1 MDAFSSSRLVKRVV
15 RIMRHTPVE
24 IDMLLELLDSGFDV
38 NPRQDKNCF
47 YLSGELA
54 NCAGLS
60 LISPTI
66 LFETFIGCWK
76 NKTIRKI
83 IFIQGLNV
91 NRGCLVDKVMKHKVL
106 YAFYL
111 YALPH

>member
-47 YLSGELA
+47 L
-54 NCAGLS
+54 
-60 LISPTI
+60 P
-66 LFETFIGCWK
+66 
-76 NKTIRKI
+76 IR
-83 IFIQGLNV
+83 
-91 NRGCLVDKVMKHKVL
+91 
-106 YAFYL
+106 
-111 YALPH
+111 